1 MRTFTKII
9 SIAIFGAL
17 IVSIPLYCLS
27 QKNSAELINEAK
39 DYIKQGNKEK
49 AVEALDRAFEAA
61 DSAGDIS
68 SLMEIGD
75 LYISI
80 DKSLEDKAMKAWTQA
95 GRWRCK

>member
-1 MRTFTKII
+1 MKTFTKII
-9 SIAIFGAL
+9 SIAIFSAL
-17 IVSIPLYCLS
+17 VLTIPFYCLS
-27 QKNSAELINEAK
+27 QKNSAELIKEAR

-49 AVEALDRAFEAA
+49 AVETLDLAFKSA
-61 DSAGDIS
+61 DSAGDVS

-80 DKSLEDKAMKAWTQA
+80 DKSLEDKAMKAWCQA

>member
-1 MRTFTKII
+1 MKTFTKII
-9 SIAIFGAL
+9 SIAIFSAFV
-17 IVSIPLYCLS
+17 VSIPFYCLS
-27 QKNSAELINEAK
+27 QKNSAELVNEAK

-49 AVEALDRAFEAA
+49 AVEALDLAFETAN
-61 DSAGDIS
+61 SAGDIS

-80 DKSLEDKAMKAWTQA
+80 DKSLEDKAMKAWCQA